1 MQLWLNITIV
11 LKIVQMETYR
21 SFLTGATTNRWVMLK
36 CVLMEYWVLF
46 VVTSL
51 MIMMPKLHV
60 DNWDILT

>member
-1 MQLWLNITIV
+1 
-11 LKIVQMETYR
+11 METYR
-21 SFLTGATTNRWVMLK
+21 SFLITATTNRWVVLK
-36 CVLMEYWVLF
+36 YVLMEHGVLF